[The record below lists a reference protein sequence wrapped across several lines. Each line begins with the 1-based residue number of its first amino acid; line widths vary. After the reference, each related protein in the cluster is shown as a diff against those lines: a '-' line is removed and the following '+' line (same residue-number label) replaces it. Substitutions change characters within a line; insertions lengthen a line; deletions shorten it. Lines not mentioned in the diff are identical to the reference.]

1 MSDPDWLVRSLF
13 PPKRRLPRTAPSQ
26 RPPLMSPRS
35 AESRR
40 PPQRPPLPRRSG
52 LRSPFHP

>member
-13 PPKRRLPRTAPSQ
+13 PSKRRLPRAVPSQ
-26 RPPLMSPRS
+26 RPLLMSPRTG
-35 AESRR
+35 EPRR